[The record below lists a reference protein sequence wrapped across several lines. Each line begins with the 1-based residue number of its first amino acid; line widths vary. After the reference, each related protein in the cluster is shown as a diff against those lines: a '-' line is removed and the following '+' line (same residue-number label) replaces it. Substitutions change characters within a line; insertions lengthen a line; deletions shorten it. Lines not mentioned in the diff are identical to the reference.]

1 MPYVSRTQEEILK
14 ELQAW
19 TDIPESKVEGTFEY
33 DVFATNA
40 IEFQKVELEL
50 EEAYQASFGH
60 LTWGEYLEYRAAEH
74 GVIRRAA
81 TKAKGEVTVTG
92 NGTVK
97 AGALFSTQNNTRFVA
112 LSDTTIAG
120 LGTVEIEAQVAG
132 ESGNVAAGAI
142 NKIPLSIVGIH
153 SVTNAEPTADGY
165 DEESDEDL
173 RDRYLTVVRYPS
185 TSGNPQFYINLALEV
200 SGVGAAGCVR
210 CHAGRGTVKVV
221 VVDSNFESPED
232 ELIERVFEHIEK
244 YRPIGVEVTV
254 TAAEPVVVNI
264 DADIVGNINLDDFKS
279 GVEIYFKKMMLSRYV
294 DYTAVDSYSEI
305 SSIPAGSVSRAM
317 LGSIIVVEAG
327 ADDYNYD
334 SMRLNGLATDIPL
347 TVEQIPKLGTV
358 TFRQTQTITG

>member
-1 MPYVSRTQEEILK
+1 M
-14 ELQAW
+14 
-19 TDIPESKVEGTFEY
+19 
-33 DVFATNA
+33 
-40 IEFQKVELEL
+40 
-50 EEAYQASFGH
+50 
-60 LTWGEYLEYRAAEH
+60 
-74 GVIRRAA
+74 
-81 TKAKGEVTVTG
+81 
-92 NGTVK
+92 
-97 AGALFSTQNNTRFVA
+97 
-112 LSDTTIAG
+112 
-120 LGTVEIEAQVAG
+120 
-132 ESGNVAAGAI
+132 
-142 NKIPLSIVGIH
+142 
-153 SVTNAEPTADGY
+153 
-165 DEESDEDL
+165 
-173 RDRYLTVVRYPS
+173 RYPA

-279 GVEIYFKKMMLSRYV
+279 GVEIYFKKMMLGRFV

-327 ADDYNYD
+327 ADSYDYD
-334 SMRLNGLATDIPL
+334 SLTLNNKHEDILL
-347 TVEQIPKLGTV
+347 TVEQIPRLGTV
-358 TFRQTQTITG
+358 TFRQTITS